1 MKCALCGKKMKIR
14 SPFCPSCS
22 SRLLRSPISAC
33 EKCHSALSGRRR
45 LCEQCRGRKNYFDR
59 FYNLG
64 YYAKGMGE
72 IIRKVKFREE
82 RKLALGLGRM
92 MGKILKRE
100 NREYNY
106 IIPIPMSPKR
116 FHERG
121 FNQAYEIAKGVAK
134 TMGVKLRADLLEKRD
149 TIAFE
154 QLNRVQRRR
163 EVKKAF
169 KSTKKIG
176 KAKGAS
182 ILLVDDV
189 FTTGT
194 TVNAVAHLLK
204 TGGALRVDAGVIAR

>member
-1 MKCALCGKKMKIR
+1 
-14 SPFCPSCS
+14 
-22 SRLLRSPISAC
+22 
-33 EKCHSALSGRRR
+33 
-45 LCEQCRGRKNYFDR
+45 
-59 FYNLG
+59 
-64 YYAKGMGE
+64 
-72 IIRKVKFREE
+72 
-82 RKLALGLGRM
+82 
-92 MGKILKRE
+92 
-100 NREYNY
+100 
-106 IIPIPMSPKR
+106 MSPKR

-204 TGGALRVDAGVIAR
+204 TGGALIVDAGVIAR